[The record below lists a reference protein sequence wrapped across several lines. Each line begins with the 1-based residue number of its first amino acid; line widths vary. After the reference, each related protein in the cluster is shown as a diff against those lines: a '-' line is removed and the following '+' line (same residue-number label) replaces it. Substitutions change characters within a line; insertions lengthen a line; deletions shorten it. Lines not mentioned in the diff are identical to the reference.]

1 MKKIFITAMM
11 ALACIGA
18 NAQSN
23 KNFTPITKLTS
34 SPDFI
39 PASLTSDGKGII
51 TFTDFDEDTET
62 PKVQLFDGDFNNY
75 KTITA
80 TPIPIELKRYVK
92 QRAEEITIEK
102 YEAICSDAFD
112 TQEAAIQYLAGNRGC
127 AVEDI
132 KLFKEEDGVKYFM
145 YSNEGYWME
154 DFYGKKYP
162 YRLYAYTKGQPIT
175 RCDYSYNLSCIG
187 EWGEKVEIE
196 DESYTDILS
205 PFTEIWFKDYDNSG
219 AEYDAVISQ
228 TLFNSDSKFEY
239 LSPIYDKYESVY
251 EQDRDGDGE
260 IDTYSYLEHKYVSG
274 YKIMSEDG
282 TELARFMVEDG
293 YRSYNEA
300 SIFIFN
306 GRTYLSD
313 YIYAANDEDHNGYRQ
328 IYELV
333 AGSSGVNAVKAV
345 GRVSVSPRVAE
356 RNQDITVS
364 AEGTGVREVVV
375 TNAAG
380 KTVYKSKVAAGQST
394 VRINSGVLSSGLNV
408 VSVKANDGKSENCK
422 VIVKK

>member
-1 MKKIFITAMM
+1 MT
-11 ALACIGA
+11 LACIGA

-23 KNFTPITKLTS
+23 KNFTPITKFTS

-39 PASLTSDGKGII
+39 PASLTSDGKGIL
-51 TFTDFDEDTET
+51 TFTDFDTET

-80 TPIPIELKRYVK
+80 TPITIELKRYVK
-92 QRAEEITIEK
+92 QRAEEIGLRYKSYNT
-102 YEAICSDAFD
+102 YGDAVESE
-112 TQEAAIQYLAGNRGC
+112 EAALQYITNWFGG
-127 AVEDI
+127 AVEDY
-132 KLFKEEDGVKYFM
+132 KLFKEEDGVKY
-145 YSNEGYWME
+145 YTGPYTSYYEE
-154 DFYGKKYP
+154 DIYGKKYP
-162 YRLYAYTKGQPIT
+162 RELYAYIKGQPVQ
-175 RCDYSYNLSCIG
+175 RWDYDWDVVYTG

-196 DESYTDILS
+196 DASYTNIWS

-219 AEYDAVISQ
+219 AEYDMVISQ

-260 IDTYSYLEHKYVSG
+260 IDTYAYQENDYVSG

-282 TELARFMVEDG
+282 TELAKFMVEDG
-293 YRSYNEA
+293 YRSYGEV

-306 GRTYLSD
+306 GRTYLSAYITTKSDND
-313 YIYAANDEDHNGYRQ
+313 YNSYRQ

-345 GRVSVSPRVAE
+345 GKVSVSPRVAE

-364 AEGTGVREVVV
+364 AEGTGVREVIVS
-375 TNAAG
+375 NAAG
-380 KTVYKSKVAAGQST
+380 KTVYKTKVAAGQST
-394 VRINSGVLSSGLNV
+394 VRINSSVLGSGLNV

>member
-1 MKKIFITAMM
+1 MM
-11 ALACIGA
+11 TLACIGA

-51 TFTDFDEDTET
+51 TFTDFDEDKET

-80 TPIPIELKRYVK
+80 TPITIELKRYVK
-92 QRAEEITIEK
+92 QRAEEIGIRWTS
-102 YEAICSDAFD
+102 YSSFGEAVE
-112 TQEAAIQYLAGNRGC
+112 TEEAALQAMVEWFNG
-127 AVEDI
+127 AVEDY
-132 KLFKEEDGVKYFM
+132 KLFKEENGVKY
-145 YSNEGYWME
+145 YAGPRTSYYEE
-154 DFYGKKYP
+154 DVYGQKYP
-162 YRLYAYTKGQPIT
+162 RELFAFIKGEPI
-175 RCDYSYNLSCIG
+175 RQYSYDWGVVYTG
-187 EWGEKVEIE
+187 EWGEKVEVE
-196 DESYTDILS
+196 DDAYTDTRN

-251 EQDRDGDGE
+251 EEDRDGDGE
-260 IDTYSYLEHKYVSG
+260 IDKIYYNEDECVSG

-293 YRSYNEA
+293 YRSNGEA

-306 GRTYLSD
+306 GRTYLSA
-313 YIYAANDEDHNGYRQ
+313 YIYAANDEDHNGYSQ

-333 AGSSGVNAVKAV
+333 AGSSGVNAIKAV
-345 GRVSVSPRVAE
+345 GRVSVSPRVAD

>member
-1 MKKIFITAMM
+1 MM
-11 ALACIGA
+11 TLACIGA

-80 TPIPIELKRYVK
+80 TPITIELKRYVK
-92 QRAEEITIEK
+92 QRAEEIGLRYKSYNT
-102 YEAICSDAFD
+102 YGDAVESE
-112 TQEAAIQYLAGNRGC
+112 EAALQYITYSFGG
-127 AVEDI
+127 AVEDY
-132 KLFKEEDGVKYFM
+132 KLFKEEDGVKY
-145 YSNEGYWME
+145 YTGPYTSYYEE
-154 DFYGKKYP
+154 DIYGKKYP
-162 YRLYAYTKGQPIT
+162 RELYAYIKGQPVQ
-175 RCDYSYNLSCIG
+175 RWDYDWDVVYTG

-196 DESYTDILS
+196 DESDTDIRS

-260 IDTYSYLEHKYVSG
+260 IDAYTYQEYDYVSG